1 MEAAGIIEPSN
12 SEWASPVVRVEKKD
26 GSLRFCVDYRHLN
39 LVATTDALCRRAD
52 RLTGKCSIY
61 HHPRPYKELLVSP
74 SGGKVAT
81 NNGVYNTVR
90 AIPILHDALQIEWSA
105 HTTFHMLRTDCKPDR
120 FINGPPVYKPVS
132 RFIIRLA
139 CF

>member
-26 GSLRFCVDYRHLN
+26 DSLRFCVDYRRLN
-39 LVATTDALCRRAD
+39 LVATTGALCRRAD
-52 RLTGKCSIY
+52 RLTGECSIY
-61 HHPRPYKELLVSP
+61 HHPRPYKELLASP

-90 AIPILHDALQIEWSA
+90 AIPILHDAFGLSGVPNVLFCRLTIRE
-105 HTTFHMLRTDCKPDR
+105 LDR
-120 FINGPPVYKPVS
+120 KYAPGSMCDV
-132 RFIIRLA
+132 A
-139 CF
+139 